1 MSKKKISKYELKDKA
16 IKNMRRFN
24 PILKS
29 AAENMC
35 DLFFSILDCK
45 DPYGFM
51 SSVCKNSYTTN
62 GGIVFDLKNRD
73 EKNFSILVTPNHE
86 IPKNIEDYSPILGSA
101 GANMSDFFSIIQN
114 CKDPHRF
121 MESLNKD
128 SYTTNVGI
136 MFNLKNLDGKTFSIL
151 VAPNHE
157 ISKNIESFDRILSD
171 KTGMEVK

>member
-1 MSKKKISKYELKDKA
+1 MTKKKIIKYELNNKS
-16 IKNMRRFN
+16 IKNMRRYN

-29 AAENMC
+29 AAENMS
-35 DLFFSILDCK
+35 DLFFNILDCK

-51 SSVCKNSYTTN
+51 NSVSKNSYTTN

-73 EKNFSILVTPNHE
+73 GKTFSMLVAPNHE
-86 IPKNIEDYSPILGSA
+86 ISKNIEDYGPILRSA

>member
-114 CKDPHRF
+114 CKDSHRF